1 MKFTA
6 VILLFL
12 LGAVAW
18 LPGSL
23 SAQAVVITEFLAEN
37 RDGLAD
43 EDGDSSDWIEIQNQ
57 GAPTVNLEG
66 WSLTDEA
73 GDLSKW
79 FFPAVELLPG
89 EYLLVFA
96 SGKDRAEA
104 GSELHAS
111 FRLDKAGEFLGLVAP
126 GGVEVV
132 HAYEPEY
139 PSQRP

>member
-1 MKFTA
+1 MKRTGAFLIFA
-6 VILLFL
+6 LL
-12 LGAVAW
+12 A
-18 LPGSL
+18 L
-23 SAQAVVITEFLAEN
+23 SWAAAQLNAQAVVITEFLAEN

-57 GAPTVNLEG
+57 GAATVNLDG
-66 WSLTDEA
+66 WSLTDDA

-96 SGKDRAEA
+96 SGKDRAA
-104 GSELHAS
+104 VGSELHSS

-126 GGVEVV
+126 DGVEVV
-132 HAYEPEY
+132 HAYEPE
-139 PSQRP
+139 